1 MPFLLA
7 EILNFQG
14 STHHIGVGSFSHYL
28 LGPAGMDEKMVAE
41 MNEAMK
47 AVAEDPTVKDGIAS
61 IGCIPGWHDLEESK
75 EIHDKEYAQFVD
87 IAKSLGVCE
96 VE

>member
-1 MPFLLA
+1 MKTT
-7 EILNFQG
+7 EKKQNF
-14 STHHIGVGSFSHYL
+14 SFPTTQH
-28 LGPAGMDEKMVAE
+28 K
-41 MNEAMK
+41 K

>member
-1 MPFLLA
+1 
-7 EILNFQG
+7 
-14 STHHIGVGSFSHYL
+14 
-28 LGPAGMDEKMVAE
+28 
-41 MNEAMK
+41 MK